1 MRNRVVVTALA
12 VLLLALVAASEA
24 QSPPLSPGLAFTTN
38 RGGTTDIFRMN
49 GDGSGQ
55 APFVATVG
63 SEDEEIEWSPDGRQI
78 AFQTNRDGGNYE
90 IYVANAD
97 GSGQRRLTN
106 SPGTELDPSWSRDGR
121 RIVFESD
128 RDVKD
133 NFELYVMNADGSG
146 QTRLTNNPAFD
157 GEATWAPDGRTI
169 AFQSDRN
176 TPGFHAVWL
185 MNPDGTN
192 VRRLTSGERPS
203 WSPDGTR
210 IAFEDYLGGGEA
222 ANVEVFVTNL
232 AGSRSR
238 LTTNGV
244 YDGDVGWSPDSLR
257 IAFRSEREGNS
268 ELFVMNADG
277 GNVRRLTANPA
288 FDTDPRFRPPLP
300 ALGRTVAAAPIRGV
314 IRISLPRGAAPTG
327 ARASQ
332 TVPGIR
338 GRRFVVLTEVRR
350 LPVGTLVD
358 SRRGT
363 LRLISARDTRGATQE
378 GAFTGGAF
386 EVRQSRRR
394 SQRGL
399 TEVIL
404 KGGSFRNCR
413 VRGSRAIASASR
425 LSRRRVRRLRGS
437 SRRARYRTRGRYSA
451 ATVRGTEWTVEDRC
465 DGTLTRVRS
474 GTVIVRDFRR
484 RRDIRVRAGRSYFA
498 RAPG

>member
-1 MRNRVVVTALA
+1 MRHRVVVTALA

-24 QSPPLSPGLAFTTN
+24 QSPPLSPRLAFSTD
-38 RGGTTDIFRMN
+38 RGGSADIFGMN

-55 APFVATVG
+55 APLVATAG
-63 SEDEEIEWSPDGRQI
+63 FSDEEIEWSPDGRQI
-78 AFQTNRDGGNYE
+78 VFQTNRDGGNYE

-97 GSGQRRLTN
+97 GTGQRRLTN
-106 SPGTELDPSWSRDGR
+106 SPGTELDPAWSRDGR

-157 GEATWAPDGRTI
+157 GEATWAPDGQTI

-192 VRRLTSGERPS
+192 LRRLTSGERPS

-210 IAFEDYLGGGEA
+210 IAFEDFVGGTA
-222 ANVEVFVTNL
+222 EVFVTNL
-232 AGSRSR
+232 AGSRAR
-238 LTTNGV
+238 LTFNSV

-268 ELFVMNADG
+268 ELHVMNADG
-277 GNVRRLTANPA
+277 SNVRRLTANPA
-288 FDTDPRFRPPLP
+288 FDTDPRFQPPLP
-300 ALGRTVAAAPIRGV
+300 VVGRTVAAAPTRGV
-314 IRISLPRGAAPTG
+314 IRISLPRGATPAG

-338 GRRFVVLTEVRR
+338 GRRFSVLREVRR

-358 SRRGT
+358 ARRGT
-363 LRLISARDTRGATQE
+363 LRLISARDSRGALQE
-378 GAFTGGAF
+378 GSFSAGVF

-399 TEVIL
+399 MELVL

-413 VRGSRAIASASR
+413 VRGRGSVAETSALR
-425 LSRRRVRRLRGS
+425 RRRVRRLRGS
-437 SRRARYRTRGRYSA
+437 ARRSRTRTRGRYASA
-451 ATVRGTEWTVEDRC
+451 TIRGTDWVVEDRC
-465 DGTLTRVRS
+465 DGTLVRVSR
-474 GTVIVRDFRR
+474 GVVIVRDFRR
-484 RRDIRVRAGRSYFA
+484 RRDIRLRARRSYLA